1 MQQKSALI
9 ALGRTLALS
18 LTACAGEA
26 GELEALRGENEALRQ
41 QITALTEERNAPVPS
56 SMPSPVANP
65 NPAFLS
71 LAPMTEENA
80 GARQAFAAA
89 LEQVVREQIMPDG
102 SDCSGDGY
110 PSMENNQFAVCDV
123 DGDGEEE
130 LILLYTTAST
140 AGHRGFVCS
149 WEEATGALDIQLDA
163 YPLFTFYESG
173 AVQVGWSHNQG
184 KGGAFWPYDL
194 YRYDSFLDTYVN
206 VGAVDAWDESLPV
219 EGYPSEVDQSES
231 GFVYYIETDGYFDW
245 EDPLDAAVYEAW
257 RYPYV
262 RNGREVQPEYLSL
275 TEENIQRILA
285 F

>member
-1 MQQKSALI
+1 MKAKQYSAPAALGLALI
-9 ALGRTLALS
+9 LG

-41 QITALTEERNAPVPS
+41 QITALTEETADPAPESVTPE
-56 SMPSPVANP
+56 PVT
-65 NPAFLS
+65 LE
-71 LAPMTEENA
+71 TEPFTERYA

-89 LEQVVREQIMPDG
+89 LGRVVREQILPDG
-102 SDCSGDGY
+102 SDYSGDGY
-110 PSMENNQFAVCDV
+110 PSMEDNQFAVCDV

-130 LILLYTTAST
+130 LILLYTTTIT
-140 AGHRGFVCS
+140 AGHRGYVCS
-149 WEEATGALDIQLDA
+149 WEETTGALDIQLDA

-184 KGGAFWPYDL
+184 KGGDFWPYDL
-194 YRYDSFLDTYVN
+194 YRYDSSLDTYVN

-245 EDPLDAAVYEAW
+245 EEPLDAAVYEAW

-285 F
+285 S